1 MEHFLVRAARIVE
14 LDVLELDLAL
24 HIVRLGIWRIKL
36 DLRHAVNHIKCLLA
50 GSSGSSVATNVWSD
64 ATESHHSKEDSKED
78 GDDVASLVWPIK
90 SMIVEL
96 LVNPDGPNSERISVS
111 KVDCEEK
118 EAELEGRFCSGCRG
132 LRVK

>member
-1 MEHFLVRAARIVE
+1 M
-14 LDVLELDLAL
+14 
-24 HIVRLGIWRIKL
+24 RLGIWRIKL

-64 ATESHHSKEDSKED
+64 ATESHHSKENSKED

-90 SMIVEL
+90 GMIVEL
-96 LVNPDGPNSERISVS
+96 LVNPDGPDSERISVS
-111 KVDCEEK
+111 KVDREEK
-118 EAELEGRFCSGCRG
+118 EAELEGRFCCCCRG